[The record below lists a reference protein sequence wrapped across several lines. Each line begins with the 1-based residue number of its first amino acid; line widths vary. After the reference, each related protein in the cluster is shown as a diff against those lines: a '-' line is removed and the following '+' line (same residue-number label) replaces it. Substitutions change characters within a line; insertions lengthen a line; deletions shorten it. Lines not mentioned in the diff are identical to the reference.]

1 MDIMKK
7 PAANQFFDRCIKEAL
22 RRRAEEITPSDALLA
37 KIKAE
42 INDKER
48 ENDSMNKIYNFR
60 RMKPVVIAALV
71 LILSAATCFAAAQI
85 TGLVSSSSEAFDKFP
100 TARQVERAV
109 GYVPDYVE
117 KFSNGFY
124 FDSAS
129 VRDTAAVDSEN
140 NKVSESKGITFFY
153 TKEGAQ
159 KARILTLSADQE
171 GPGISGKPGL
181 NEEVIKDGKF
191 DLVYSQVTYKVV
203 PEGYTPTAEENQQ
216 MEQGVLWISYGSE
229 EVEISK
235 VQSVSWVRDGIVYTL
250 TDNGYELGKDEI
262 LGMAREVLEK
272 AE

>member
-1 MDIMKK
+1 MKK
-7 PAANQFFDRCIKEAL
+7 PAANQFFDKCIKEAL

-48 ENDSMNKIYNFR
+48 ENDSMNKILNFR
-60 RMKPVVIAALV
+60 RMKPVVIAAFV

-100 TARQVERAV
+100 TERQVEKAV
-109 GYVPDYVE
+109 GFVPNYIE
-117 KFSNGFY
+117 KFGNGFY

-129 VRDTAAVDSEN
+129 VRNTAALDSDN

-159 KARILTLSADQE
+159 KGQLLTLSVDQE
-171 GPGISGKPGL
+171 SPGISGEPGL
-181 NEEVIKDGKF
+181 NEEVIKDGKL
-191 DLVYSQVTYKVV
+191 DLVYSQVTFKAV
-203 PEGYTPTAEENQQ
+203 PVGYTPTEEENQQ
-216 MEQGVLWISYGSE
+216 IAQGVLWISYGSE

-235 VQSVSWVRDGIVYTL
+235 VQSVSWVRDGIIYTL
-250 TDNGYELGKDEI
+250 MDNGYELGKDEF
-262 LGMAREVLEK
+262 LGMAREVME
-272 AE
+272 